1 LGGTAGVRSRLPPVL
16 RKKRQELVLLLLG
29 GDKRSQTKDI
39 ERAKTYWM
47 NYLQE
52 NKHGKA
58 K

>member
-1 LGGTAGVRSRLPPVL
+1 V
-16 RKKRQELVLLLLG
+16 G

-39 ERAKTYWM
+39 ERAKTFWK

-52 NKHGKA
+52 NKRGKT

>member
-1 LGGTAGVRSRLPPVL
+1 MGARLAFGPGYRL
-16 RKKRQELVLLLLG
+16 YFAKSGQELVLLLLG

-39 ERAKTYWM
+39 ERAKTYWL

-52 NKHGKA
+52 NKHGKT